1 MTETLLYFTYYGV
14 MCVALTPNLL
24 MAAVASNSLYLTMN
38 LFSGFVIPAPV
49 SPLPLPLPFYGIAVL
64 LQLLM
69 NVFLHL
75 CCCHPA
81 RPQSTAPLLLVVLLI
96 LLTSPAAAA
105 LLLAACQAA
114 DEAAYLAVCC
124 CCTLRL

>member
-1 MTETLLYFTYYGV
+1 MLLLLLLLLALALALLLLVPAGKFFWFLLFMTQTLLYFTYYGV

-49 SPLPLPLPFYGIAVL
+49 SHLLPLPLPLPLLCSMIVL

-69 NVFLHL
+69 
-75 CCCHPA
+75 
-81 RPQSTAPLLLVVLLI
+81 TLVVHLRCRFFFLPLI
-96 LLTSPAAAA
+96 LNQQ
-105 LLLAACQAA
+105 LL
-114 DEAAYLAVCC
+114 
-124 CCTLRL
+124 